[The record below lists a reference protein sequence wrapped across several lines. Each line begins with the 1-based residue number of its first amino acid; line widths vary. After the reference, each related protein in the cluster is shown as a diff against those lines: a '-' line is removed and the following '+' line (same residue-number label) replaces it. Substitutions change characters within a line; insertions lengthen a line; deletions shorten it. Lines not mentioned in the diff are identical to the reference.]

1 LDNHRLPLLL
11 QASPELRVARL
22 PPAGRQTGFQVS
34 RPPGAD
40 YTGWMTNVTH
50 EVPHLTTAQSGPIL
64 DLEQR
69 ILDAQGDI
77 EAWLR
82 LQWRTTPPPFY
93 TSVDL
98 RNAGFKLAPVD
109 TNLFP
114 AGFNNLN
121 PDFHPMCVQAL
132 QSAVERVCPTAAR
145 VLILAE
151 DHTRN
156 TRYFEHLATLAKL
169 CTLAGFETRVGAMG
183 VGAAITHNPASG
195 PAVHIEPLRRDGD
208 RVLTA
213 SGFDPCLLLLNND
226 LSAGIPELLRGLTQD
241 IAPPLALGWSTRL
254 KSGHFEHYR
263 KAALELASLL
273 GIDPWLMDPLFLNC
287 GEINFMTR
295 EGEEC
300 LAEQVDALLARIRRQ
315 YKVYGITQQPFA
327 VIKADAGTYGMAVM
341 TVQDAN
347 EVTGLNRKQRTRMA
361 ASKGG
366 LGVHRVLIQEGVHT
380 FETWG
385 APAAVAEP
393 VVYMVDRFVVGGFY
407 RVHTGRGPQENLNAP
422 GMHFEPLAFASCC
435 NTPDACAP
443 PDDAPNRFYAY
454 GVIARL
460 ALVAAAREIHS
471 AMTETSP

>member
-1 LDNHRLPLLL
+1 MQMPNILHD
-11 QASPELRVARL
+11 
-22 PPAGRQTGFQVS
+22 
-34 RPPGAD
+34 
-40 YTGWMTNVTH
+40 
-50 EVPHLTTAQSGPIL
+50 VPHLTTALAGPIL
-64 DLEQR
+64 ELERR
-69 ILDAQGDI
+69 ILDAQTDI

-82 LQWRTTPPPFY
+82 RQWRGTPPPFY
-93 TSVDL
+93 ASVDL

-132 QSAVERVCPTAAR
+132 QSAVERGCPTAAR
-145 VLILAE
+145 ILILAE

-156 TRYFEHLATLAKL
+156 TRYFEHLATLSRL
-169 CTLAGFETRVGAMG
+169 CTLAGFETRV
-183 VGAAITHNPASG
+183 AALGLETDMSHDPGSG
-195 PAVHIEPLRRDGD
+195 HALRIEPLRREGK

-226 LSAGIPELLRGLTQD
+226 LSAGVPERLQGLSQD

-263 KAALELASLL
+263 KVAQELAGLL
-273 GIDPWLMDPLFLNC
+273 DLDPWLMDPLFLNC

-295 EGEEC
+295 DGEEC
-300 LAEQVDALLARIRRQ
+300 LAEHVDALLARTRAKYRE
-315 YKVYGITQQPFA
+315 YGIAQQPFA

-341 TVQDAN
+341 TVQDAS
-347 EVTGLNRKQRTRMA
+347 EITGLNRKQRTRMA

-366 LGVHRVLIQEGVHT
+366 RAVQRVLIQEGVPT

-385 APAAVAEP
+385 QPPAVAEP

-407 RVHTGRGPQENLNAP
+407 RVHTGRGPEENLNAP
-422 GMHFEPLAFASCC
+422 GMHFEPLAFASSC
-435 NTPDACAP
+435 NTPNLGAP
-443 PDDAPNRFYAY
+443 PGDAPNRFYAY

-460 ALVAAAREIHS
+460 ALVAAARETQ
-471 AMTETSP
+471 AALAGGAG